1 MKFQII
7 QVVPAGTHAVPPCLR
22 PRFWWGLCWSCF
34 TCVWE
39 PQFRCWC
46 FGWSPR
52 CCVTQTWLLRLIPF
66 SLMYYLWY
74 LSRFVREPTM
84 FFGDVLMSGI
94 YGWSQSLGFLSGDL
108 NESGGRSI
116 CVFDCLNRLVYN
128 AFEGVKSV
136 PKKRYHRVWSN
147 TLNWAL
153 AISSSLTARFAQ
165 RWPQW
170 HSSILDMTCMKEH
183 CRSVL

>member
-1 MKFQII
+1 MQ
-7 QVVPAGTHAVPPCLR
+7 CLR
-22 PRFWWGLCWSCF
+22 VSSPPFWWGLCWSCF

-46 FGWSPR
+46 FGWSSR
-52 CCVTQTWLLRLIPF
+52 CCVTQKWLLRLIPF

-94 YGWSQSLGFLSGDL
+94 YGWSQSLGFWIVRWSQRIRWQEHLCFWLSKPPGL
-108 NESGGRSI
+108 QCFWRGEECPN
-116 CVFDCLNRLVYN
+116 
-128 AFEGVKSV
+128 
-136 PKKRYHRVWSN
+136 KK
-147 TLNWAL
+147 
-153 AISSSLTARFAQ
+153 ISSRMVQHLELSTCDFFLIDCQVCAE
-165 RWPQW
+165 
-170 HSSILDMTCMKEH
+170 MTTMTFKHLGHDLFFIEH